1 MKKTLIFFLLFAAF
15 QSKAQFTTLPTLK
28 NTDPLSKISKVQF
41 DSVSKVVTIFTK
53 SDSWDFVPI
62 TAYPTKSGYEVTAKS
77 GCEKLYFV
85 FRLKGRD
92 INFLAAYDA
101 ESLEKVWSFE

>member
-1 MKKTLIFFLLFAAF
+1 MKKVLLFILLFVAF
-15 QSKAQFTTLPTLK
+15 QAKAQFTTLPSLK